1 MSLRRT
7 CAEPRNQP
15 IRTLMKTNFIDL
27 VVSLPQT
34 FLENGISP
42 QTPRHLQKKIQR
54 LNLFLS
60 FALVIAFTSLV
71 FSYRNQLF
79 VSAMVHLGAV
89 FLIMVAFFLNKD
101 GMLRA
106 SKAVGIVTVN
116 MHLFIISHMEGLRS
130 GTYLL
135 IFPLLVAIVFII
147 ETGRPYREIL
157 LTGLLILTNTLMIF
171 LLSPYENRMQKIAQ
185 ELYSGLHTTNLAISL
200 TLTSIFAY
208 IILKTFGNHEEK
220 ILDEKNLSETI
231 YDTSL
236 DAVFIV
242 KAADGIVTGC
252 NRRSLEV
259 FGYRDKSE
267 VLGRPAE
274 NLLGPKVREHISESL
289 RQSPEGSGPW
299 YGNMELKRRED
310 IPFYAYVNMV
320 PFQHGQQLYVKI
332 SILDITE
339 IKVAEFEII
348 RAKER
353 AERATLVKSRF
364 LSMMSHELRTP
375 LNGIIGTVNLM
386 LREKRRNADR
396 QYMDVLKHSSE
407 HMLKLIDDILDFSKL
422 EADKMVLEYRAFNLK
437 DFLHKAAAPFMNP
450 IGSEAADV
458 RLFVE
463 VGPRCN
469 ANVVSDE
476 LRLNQ
481 ILNNLL
487 SNARK
492 FTEKGR
498 ITLRAEVER
507 EGKDTIEVRF
517 SVSDTGIGIP
527 RHMIRQVFESFTQAD
542 AETTR
547 KYGGTGLGLA
557 ISRNIVERMGG
568 ELKVHSLEGLGSEF
582 HFILPLRLGER
593 RTAPKSAPVVS
604 ELQPMSGLRVLLAED
619 NPVNMVVARRFLQ
632 KWKISVDEAVDG
644 RELLQKF
651 MDGEYDL
658 LLVDLEMPEMDGA
671 EAVSII
677 RRTHPDLP
685 VIAFTAAV
693 YEDIHND
700 LLRKGFDDFIP
711 KPFRPEVLHSKISDL
726 TVGKGWHALNC
737 G

>member
-1 MSLRRT
+1 
-7 CAEPRNQP
+7 
-15 IRTLMKTNFIDL
+15 MKTNFLDL

-42 QTPRHLQKKIQR
+42 HTPRDLQKKIQR
-54 LNLFLS
+54 LNLFLA

-79 VSAMVHLGAV
+79 ISSMVHLGAV
-89 FLIMVAFFLNKD
+89 FLITVAFFLNKD
-101 GMLRA
+101 GMVRA
-106 SKAVGIVTVN
+106 SKAVGILTVN
-116 MHLFIISHMEGLRS
+116 IHLFTISHMEGLRS

-157 LTGLLILTNTLMIF
+157 LSGLLILSNTLMIF
-171 LLSPYENRMQKIAQ
+171 LLSPYENRMQKIPQ
-185 ELYSGLHTTNLAISL
+185 ELYSGLHNTNLAISL
-200 TLTSIFAY
+200 ILTSIFAY

-242 KAADGIVTGC
+242 KASDGCVTGC

-259 FGYRDKSE
+259 FGYMQKTE
-267 VLGRPAE
+267 ILGMKVDS
-274 NLLGPKVREHISESL
+274 LLGSGIKGHIADCL
-289 RQSPEGSGPW
+289 RHSQEGGGPW
-299 YGNMELKRRED
+299 YGNMELSRRED
-310 IPFYAYVNMV
+310 IPFYAYVNIV
-320 PFQHGQQLYVKI
+320 PFHHGQQQYLKI

-339 IKVAEFEII
+339 IKVAEFEIV

-386 LREKRRNADR
+386 LQERPAKRHG

-422 EADKMVLEYRAFNLK
+422 EADKMVLEFRPFNLK
-437 DFLHKAAAPFMNP
+437 EFLHKAAAPFMTP
-450 IGSEAADV
+450 AGQETDGV
-458 RLFVE
+458 RLHVE
-463 VGPRCN
+463 LGTGSDVE
-469 ANVVSDE
+469 VVSDE

-498 ITLRAEVER
+498 ITLRAGRER
-507 EGKDTIEVRF
+507 IEGDTVFVRF

-527 RHMIRQVFESFTQAD
+527 QHMIRQVFESFTQAD

-557 ISRNIVERMGG
+557 ISRNIVDRMGG
-568 ELKVHSLEGLGSEF
+568 ELKVHSLEGVGSEF
-582 HFILPLRLGER
+582 HFILPLRRGEQR
-593 RTAPKSAPVVS
+593 KPQRTEPDVK
-604 ELQPMSGLRVLLAED
+604 ELKHLSGLKVLIAED
-619 NPVNMVVARRFLQ
+619 NPINMVVARRFLQ
-632 KWKISVDEAVDG
+632 KWEISVDEARDG
-644 RELLQKF
+644 RELLDCFLKG
-651 MDGEYDL
+651 DYDL

-677 RRTHPDLP
+677 RQTNRELP
-685 VIAFTAAV
+685 ILAFTAAV
-693 YEDIHND
+693 YEDIRND

-711 KPFRPEVLHSKISDL
+711 KPFRPELLYSKICEL
-726 TVGKGWHALNC
+726 TVEKGRHTLKYD
-737 G
+737 

>member
-1 MSLRRT
+1 
-7 CAEPRNQP
+7 
-15 IRTLMKTNFIDL
+15 MKTNFLDL

-42 QTPRHLQKKIQR
+42 HTPRDLQKKIQR
-54 LNLFLS
+54 LNLFLA

-89 FLIMVAFFLNKD
+89 FLITVAFFLNKD
-101 GMLRA
+101 GMVRA
-106 SKAVGIVTVN
+106 SKAVGILTVN
-116 MHLFIISHMEGLRS
+116 LHLFMISHLEGLRS

-157 LTGLLILTNTLMIF
+157 VSGLLILSNTLMIF
-171 LLSPYENRMQKIAQ
+171 LLSPYENQMQKIPQ
-185 ELYSGLHTTNLAISL
+185 DLYSGLHNTNLAISL
-200 TLTSIFAY
+200 ILTSIFAY

-220 ILDEKNLSETI
+220 ILEEKNLSETI

-242 KAADGIVTGC
+242 KTSDGTVTGC

-259 FGYRDKSE
+259 FGYEQKAE
-267 VLGRPAE
+267 ALGRNVE
-274 NLLGPKVREHISESL
+274 NLLGAKIREHIADCLQHSSE
-289 RQSPEGSGPW
+289 GAGPW
-299 YGNMELKRRED
+299 YGNMELNRRED
-310 IPFYAYVNMV
+310 IPFYAYVNIV
-320 PFQHGQQLYVKI
+320 PFHHGQQLYVKI

-348 RAKER
+348 RAKEK

-386 LREKRRNADR
+386 LHEQPAKEDS

-422 EADKMVLEYRAFNLK
+422 EADKMIMENRPFNLK
-437 DFLHKAAAPFMNP
+437 DFLEKAATPFMASV
-450 IGSEAADV
+450 GSESDGV
-458 RLFVE
+458 RLDLE
-463 VGPRCN
+463 VGGECDLE
-469 ANVVSDE
+469 VVSDE

-498 ITLRAEVER
+498 ITLRAVVE
-507 EGKDTIEVRF
+507 EKGKETVKVRF

-527 RHMIRQVFESFTQAD
+527 RNKIRLIFESFTQAD

-557 ISRNIVERMGG
+557 ISRNIVQRMGG
-568 ELKVHSLEGLGSEF
+568 ELKVHSMEGVGSEF
-582 HFILPLRLGER
+582 HFILMLRLGENR
-593 RTAPKSAPVVS
+593 SVPKADSYVAELAPLP
-604 ELQPMSGLRVLLAED
+604 GLRVLIAED
-619 NPVNMVVARRFLQ
+619 NPINMVVARRFLQ
-632 KWKISVDEAVDG
+632 KWEISVEEALDG
-644 RELLQKF
+644 RDLLQRF
-651 MDGEYDL
+651 PAREFDL

-671 EAVSII
+671 EAVSVI
-677 RRTHPDLP
+677 RRTHPEIP
-685 VIAFTAAV
+685 IIAFTAAV
-693 YEDIHND
+693 YDDIRND
-700 LLRKGFDDFIP
+700 LLKKGFDDFIP
-711 KPFRPEVLHSKISDL
+711 KPFRPELLHAKIREL
-726 TVGKGWHALNC
+726 TVGKGWHAIKC
-737 G
+737 

>member
-1 MSLRRT
+1 MRI
-7 CAEPRNQP
+7 QP
-15 IRTLMKTNFIDL
+15 IRTLMKTNVLEL
-27 VVSLPQT
+27 VVSLPKT
-34 FLENGISP
+34 FLENGIGP
-42 QTPRHLQKKIQR
+42 DTPREVQKKIQR
-54 LNLFLS
+54 LNLFLT

-89 FLIMVAFFLNKD
+89 FLITVAFFLNKD
-101 GMLRA
+101 GRVRA
-106 SKAVGIVTVN
+106 SKAVGILTVN
-116 MHLFIISHMEGLRS
+116 LHLFTISHMEGLRS
-130 GTYLL
+130 GTYLM

-147 ETGRPYREIL
+147 ETGKPYREIL
-157 LTGLLILTNTLMIF
+157 FTGMLILSNTMLIF
-171 LLSPYENRMQKIAQ
+171 LLSPYENQMQKIAQ
-185 ELYSGLHTTNLAISL
+185 ELYSGLHNTNLAISL

-220 ILDEKNLSETI
+220 ITDEKNLSETI

-242 KAADGIVTGC
+242 KAADGVVTGC

-259 FGYRDKSE
+259 FGYPDKRE
-267 VLGRPAE
+267 LIGREAE
-274 NLLGPKVREHISESL
+274 DILGPKIQGHITESL
-289 RQSPEGSGPW
+289 LQSPEGRGPW
-299 YGNMELKRRED
+299 YGNMELNRRDD
-310 IPFYAYVNMV
+310 IPFYAHVNIV

-386 LREKRRNADR
+386 LQERPSKRHA

-422 EADKMVLEYRAFNLK
+422 EADKLTLEHRPFKLRE
-437 DFLHKAAAPFMNP
+437 FLQKAAAPFLN
-450 IGSEAADV
+450 SASREKEAV
-458 RLFVE
+458 GLHLE
-463 VGPRCN
+463 VGAGCDVE
-469 ANVVSDE
+469 VVSDE

-498 ITLRAEVER
+498 ITLRAEVE
-507 EGKDTIEVRF
+507 KTDSDCLHVRF

-527 RHMIRQVFESFTQAD
+527 RHMLRQVFESFTQAD

-568 ELKVHSLEGLGSEF
+568 ELKVHSLEGVGSEF

-593 RTAPKSAPVVS
+593 SLSNGREPASHTP
-604 ELQPMSGLRVLLAED
+604 QPMPGLKVLIAED
-619 NPVNMVVARRFLQ
+619 NPVNMVVAKRFLQ
-632 KWKISVDEAVDG
+632 KWKIAVDEAVDG

-651 MDGEYDL
+651 VAGEYDL

-685 VIAFTAAV
+685 IIAFTAAV

-711 KPFRPEVLHSKISDL
+711 KPFRPEGLHAKIREL
-726 TVGKGWHALNC
+726 TVGKGWHALDC